1 MNNERL
7 HKYLT
12 YLDGRSSANEYEAI
26 AFLEASGIDVPGL
39 LLKRYKISR
48 RWSDRESCLR
58 HSMKYAKTNEDA
70 YQIGIMALRD
80 RSKVVRNRACKLLS
94 FAQKKAAIEY
104 LEILLTDPASRDDAL
119 TAIEELNN
127 LDHD

>member
-1 MNNERL
+1 
-7 HKYLT
+7 
-12 YLDGRSSANEYEAI
+12 
-26 AFLEASGIDVPGL
+26 
-39 LLKRYKISR
+39 
-48 RWSDRESCLR
+48 
-58 HSMKYAKTNEDA
+58 MKYAKTNEDA